1 MLRRLPIS
9 LPSSLRRRSRSSGI
23 GTCVRSRIIPGRIS
37 ISPTHQHQQLRRFSR
52 PAQATSIDIARFA
65 LLSIVSLP
73 FTIWSACFTYDY
85 LYRVKICQDALRRQ
99 DEDVLGGDNSG
110 EFLGRDKELAEVS
123 SLLDQK
129 PTQIIVIAGGNEAG
143 KSRFVRELLKGTQHD
158 TNRGVTLVQLAQL
171 VDSVSSFTHVFV
183 RAFDLRWLQLRHA
196 LVDVLPFAGS
206 EIFVMK
212 ERFSDRDLAMALV
225 VITDALK
232 QYAEESGPDT
242 PRPVIVIDGIGEG
255 PQRWMDSGEGK
266 LLAQRLLQWSIYITK
281 ERHLCHIVLT
291 GSEQLVLS
299 LTDQNRVTRG
309 HVRVVGLADLDLEDA
324 AKIVR
329 SELKDA
335 TDDEIKRITN
345 RFGGF
350 IHDVKGTSR
359 DIQYRIAR
367 QGKKA
372 AEVGS
377 KKRAAVFDEV
387 LKIRFQQQVE
397 FVVAAFAVAREN
409 TDSRGKGASPVGK
422 VMNPYLDP
430 LKSIYSE
437 AEASSQA
444 IKGDESDDRASWT
457 QLQLWQTLK
466 RIVDSPDM
474 AVSFSELRDNVFD
487 GDQTP
492 VLGLM
497 ADDVLSFEVVDRSS
511 DGGWFWKVT
520 PASPALGLA
529 FAQIVKDGCLKET
542 FQQIEE
548 AEKRTTEKNNL
559 EFERAR
565 LIRERENLSLRKKS
579 LLQTIELGKEI
590 GQEDVARQR
599 LAIAFREIV
608 REEEMQDID
617 DRLLRDRL
625 SLLTAC
631 NGENDSN
638 AKETDGKILTHPVT
652 RREDHLP
659 LQNLLKS
666 VVFDIVSAEED
677 SSGEQLLRMKKAF
690 NVLDHTKDGKISA
703 EDVVRVVRA
712 STGHNVSLS
721 AAKQL
726 VGEWD
731 LNDDKSLDYSEFMQL
746 LLSDDRNGRKD

>member
-1 MLRRLPIS
+1 
-9 LPSSLRRRSRSSGI
+9 
-23 GTCVRSRIIPGRIS
+23 
-37 ISPTHQHQQLRRFSR
+37 
-52 PAQATSIDIARFA
+52 
-65 LLSIVSLP
+65 
-73 FTIWSACFTYDY
+73 
-85 LYRVKICQDALRRQ
+85 
-99 DEDVLGGDNSG
+99 
-110 EFLGRDKELAEVS
+110 
-123 SLLDQK
+123 
-129 PTQIIVIAGGNEAG
+129 
-143 KSRFVRELLKGTQHD
+143 
-158 TNRGVTLVQLAQL
+158 
-171 VDSVSSFTHVFV
+171 
-183 RAFDLRWLQLRHA
+183 
-196 LVDVLPFAGS
+196 
-206 EIFVMK
+206 
-212 ERFSDRDLAMALV
+212 
-225 VITDALK
+225 
-232 QYAEESGPDT
+232 
-242 PRPVIVIDGIGEG
+242 
-255 PQRWMDSGEGK
+255 
-266 LLAQRLLQWSIYITK
+266 
-281 ERHLCHIVLT
+281 
-291 GSEQLVLS
+291 
-299 LTDQNRVTRG
+299 
-309 HVRVVGLADLDLEDA
+309 
-324 AKIVR
+324 
-329 SELKDA
+329 
-335 TDDEIKRITN
+335 
-345 RFGGF
+345 
-350 IHDVKGTSR
+350 
-359 DIQYRIAR
+359 
-367 QGKKA
+367 
-372 AEVGS
+372 
-377 KKRAAVFDEV
+377 
-387 LKIRFQQQVE
+387 
-397 FVVAAFAVAREN
+397 
-409 TDSRGKGASPVGK
+409 
-422 VMNPYLDP
+422 
-430 LKSIYSE
+430 
-437 AEASSQA
+437 
-444 IKGDESDDRASWT
+444 
-457 QLQLWQTLK
+457 
-466 RIVDSPDM
+466 M